1 MRYKKID
8 KSYIYRY
15 KLVDINILNLI
26 IIKIKRINMK
36 EDIIKVMIE
45 KILDW

>member
-1 MRYKKID
+1 MKYKKID

-15 KLVDINILNLI
+15 KLIDINILNLV

-36 EDIIKVMIE
+36 EDIIKVMVE
-45 KILDW
+45 KVLD

>member
-15 KLVDINILNLI
+15 KLVDINILNLVI
-26 IIKIKRINMK
+26 IEIKRINMK

-45 KILDW
+45 KVLDW